1 MSHTN
6 KLLLAV
12 GCGGIIGALMRYGIS
27 LLLHSESPTAF
38 PWGTLIV
45 NLLGAFF
52 LSLLLFQPSIE
63 ANLSSLVF
71 TALTTGILGSFTT
84 FSTIMVETAL
94 LWQNMKGMAI
104 LYCSI
109 TFLGGIACSFAGYF
123 VARKAVVK

>member
-12 GCGGIIGALMRYGIS
+12 GCGGVIGALLRYAIS
-27 LLLHSESPTAF
+27 LLFHSESSTAF

-45 NLLGAFF
+45 NLVGAFF

-71 TALTTGILGSFTT
+71 PALTTGILGSFTT
-84 FSTIMVETAL
+84 FSTIIVETAV
-94 LWQNMKGMAI
+94 LWQSLKWIAI

-123 VARKAVVK
+123 AARKGVVK